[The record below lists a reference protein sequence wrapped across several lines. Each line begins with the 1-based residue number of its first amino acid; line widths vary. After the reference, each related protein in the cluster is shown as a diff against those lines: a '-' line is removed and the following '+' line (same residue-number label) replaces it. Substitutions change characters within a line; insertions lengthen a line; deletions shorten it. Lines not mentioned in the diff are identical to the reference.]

1 MTRVMP
7 NIILL
12 LLLAMSTAYAAE
24 QNVNPGINRH
34 YHDAK
39 FEKWVQTF
47 ERPGREVYDK
57 RHDVVK
63 ALGLTQGMDVA
74 DVGAGTGFYSLLFAQ
89 KIGPQGKVYAV
100 DITEDF
106 IRNILR
112 RADEMGLKNIHATIS
127 NQTDTHLQPASV
139 DLVFV
144 CATYHHFEYPQ
155 TMLASM
161 YRALRPG
168 GQLVIIDFHKQA
180 GLSSAWVM
188 SHVRGNKHT
197 VIKEV
202 EQVGFKFHSEA
213 PVLKTNYFLRFKKNH
228 GN

>member
-1 MTRVMP
+1 M
-7 NIILL
+7 LF
-12 LLLAMSTAYAAE
+12 AMATAHAAE

-34 YHDAK
+34 YQDAS
-39 FEKWVQTF
+39 FERWLRTF

-57 RHDVVK
+57 RHEVVRALELK
-63 ALGLTQGMDVA
+63 AGMDVA

-89 KIGPQGKVYAV
+89 ELGQQGKVYAV
-100 DITEDF
+100 DISENF
-106 IRNILR
+106 IKNIYR
-112 RADEMGLKNIHATIS
+112 RADEMNLNNIHGIVS
-127 NQTDTHLQPASV
+127 SQTDTRLQPASV

-144 CATYHHFEYPQ
+144 SATYHHFEYPQ

-168 GQLVIIDFHKQA
+168 GQLVIIDFRKQA
-180 GLSSAWVM
+180 GLSSAWVL
-188 SHVRGNKHT
+188 SHVRGNQQT

-202 EQVGFKFHSEA
+202 ERAGFKFHSEV
-213 PVLKTNYFLRFKKNH
+213 PLLKTYYFLRFQKIE